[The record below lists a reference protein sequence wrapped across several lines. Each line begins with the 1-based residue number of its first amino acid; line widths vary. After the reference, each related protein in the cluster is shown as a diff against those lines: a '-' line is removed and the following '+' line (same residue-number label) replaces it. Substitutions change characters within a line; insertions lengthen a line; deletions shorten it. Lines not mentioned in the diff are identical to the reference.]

1 MSDVFAT
8 LIVTAAEQTT
18 AQEAAATCD
27 GGAGM
32 FTTGCSADGNAPAT
46 HFISSGMVTDAIVAA
61 VSDACPFAD
70 ITDEPP
76 FTALER
82 MHLQLVN
89 TSPETVRD

>member
-8 LIVTAAEQTT
+8 IIVTAAEQAT

-32 FTTGCSADGNAPAT
+32 FTTGCSADGKAPAT

-82 MHLQLVN
+82 MHLQLISDP
-89 TSPETVRD
+89 TSTTLS